1 MSEFSPRIGE
11 ISPIAPAVRRIV
23 APNPSPM
30 TFRGTN
36 TYIVGT
42 THLAVIDPGPHD
54 TTHLR
59 RIIAAIGDGRLQAIL
74 VTHAH
79 LDHSPLARL
88 LSKITG
94 APVMAYGDAASGQSP
109 IMREL
114 AKGGTIGG
122 GEGIDHEFDPDVYL
136 SDGEVIQTND
146 FRITAHHTPGH
157 MANHMCFQWD
167 DLMFTGD
174 VVMGWSTS
182 LVSPPDGDM
191 GQFMA
196 SLDRLES
203 IPSLTYFPGHGAP
216 VDDPH
221 ERVRSLRDH
230 RLMREAAIVDAL
242 RNGPMTVETL
252 TEQIYSET
260 PRALWPA
267 AGRNIL
273 AHLIGLF
280 QTGQI
285 TTDAAPA
292 WDAEF
297 HLIPEDTLAE
307 PKSNSA

>member
-1 MSEFSPRIGE
+1 MSEFNPRIGE
-11 ISPIAPAVRRIV
+11 ISPIAPDVRRIV

-42 THLAVIDPGPHD
+42 QQLAVIDPGPHD

-59 RIIAAIGDGRLQAIL
+59 RIIAALGDGRLQAIL

-79 LDHSPLARL
+79 LDHSPLATL

-94 APVMAYGDAASGQSP
+94 APIMAFGDASAGQSD
-109 IMREL
+109 IMRDL
-114 AKGGTIGG
+114 AARGDIGG
-122 GEGIDHEFDPDVYL
+122 GEGIDAAFDPDICL
-136 SDGEVIQTND
+136 TDGEVIQTTD

-174 VVMGWSTS
+174 VVMGWASS

-196 SLDRLES
+196 TLDRLETIHS
-203 IPSLTYFPGHGAP
+203 TQYFPGHGAP
-216 VDDPH
+216 VDAPH
-221 ERVRSLRDH
+221 ARLRELRDH
-230 RLMREAAIVDAL
+230 RLMREAAIIDAL
-242 RNGPMTVETL
+242 SDTPMTVADL
-252 TEQIYSET
+252 TARLYSDT
-260 PRALWPA
+260 PTALWPA

-273 AHLIGLF
+273 AHLIALS
-280 QTGQI
+280 QRGQI
-285 TTDAAPA
+285 NSDTGFSADAIYRMAPKFVETPTA
-292 WDAEF
+292 
-297 HLIPEDTLAE
+297 
-307 PKSNSA
+307 